1 LHTSLTPS
9 SLFKKYD
16 HRPVEILVLA
26 NRPVEILVL
35 LGDFGRGQILPWDIL
50 MEQWSQ
56 FLGERLVKNGLK
68 EWCEVC

>member
-16 HRPVEILVLA
+16 H
-26 NRPVEILVL
+26 RPVEILVL